1 MAIMTSS
8 SGIHS
13 HRFNEFLDELQHI
26 GMVTGAIDSDGKI
39 HLAVV
44 FGRFTAWKRPNGC
57 HTDIACQLHIDALQ
71 VYIPGS
77 TRVTVDEHDVLQVSS
92 AERER
97 LTDLI
102 KHRANAAVWHSGVS
116 TNKTIHLIVDTARVG
131 SHVDLGSLGR
141 FLDYVRGA
149 AQHFM
154 ARDGYRPEPYHD
166 TPYRFSVST
175 INITV
180 DHLSSLCGLPSSNM
194 TPYKLLVRSAGLT
207 SLSGAPERVHSLT
220 LSCKNLASF
229 DGISST
235 IGDELNIELDIT
247 NGLSANDFSP
257 LRKCS
262 IGATRVTEMVGD
274 RVFTLVLNAD
284 VNTDSS
290 DFDAHKRITH
300 RRITQIEDHI
310 RTIRNLSALITAM
323 APGTKA
329 CLIFN
334 MRNPINDRRAAVVA
348 DHVRIADLLA
358 GAINS
363 RVGTGRAGIL
373 SLQRTLA
380 AAGLGDLV

>member
-13 HRFNEFLDELQHI
+13 HRFNVFLDELQHI

-44 FGRFTAWKRPNGC
+44 FGRFTAWKHPVEDRTN
-57 HTDIACQLHIDALQ
+57 IACQLHIDTLQ
-71 VYIPGS
+71 VYTPGS

-92 AERER
+92 AEHER

-131 SHVDLGSLGR
+131 SHIDLGSLGR
-141 FLDYVRGA
+141 FLDCVRGA

-154 ARDGYRPEPYHD
+154 ARNGYRPEPYHAA
-166 TPYRFSVST
+166 PCRFSVLT

-180 DHLSSLCGLPSSNM
+180 DHLSSLCGLPPSN
-194 TPYKLLVRSAGLT
+194 TAPYKLMVQSSGLT
-207 SLSGAPERVHSLT
+207 SLSGAPEHVHSLT

-247 NGLSANDFSP
+247 
-257 LRKCS
+257 
-262 IGATRVTEMVGD
+262 
-274 RVFTLVLNAD
+274 
-284 VNTDSS
+284 
-290 DFDAHKRITH
+290 
-300 RRITQIEDHI
+300 
-310 RTIRNLSALITAM
+310 
-323 APGTKA
+323 
-329 CLIFN
+329 
-334 MRNPINDRRAAVVA
+334 
-348 DHVRIADLLA
+348 
-358 GAINS
+358 
-363 RVGTGRAGIL
+363 
-373 SLQRTLA
+373 
-380 AAGLGDLV
+380 

>member
-44 FGRFTAWKRPNGC
+44 FGRFTAWKHPVEDRTN
-57 HTDIACQLHIDALQ
+57 IACQLHIDTLQ
-71 VYIPGS
+71 VYTPGS

-97 LTDLI
+97 LTDLV
-102 KHRANAAVWHSGVS
+102 KHRANAAVRHSGVS
-116 TNKTIHLIVDTARVG
+116 TNKTIHLIVDTAKVG
-131 SHVDLGSLGR
+131 SHIDLGSLGR
-141 FLDYVRGA
+141 FLDCVRGA
-149 AQHFM
+149 AQHFV
-154 ARDGYRPEPYHD
+154 ARDGYRPESQYD

-180 DHLSSLCGLPSSNM
+180 DHLSSLCGLPPSNM
-194 TPYKLLVRSAGLT
+194 TPYKLLVRSSGLA
-207 SLSGAPERVHSLT
+207 SLSGAPDCVHSLT

-247 NGLSANDFSP
+247 NGLRANDFSP

-274 RVFTLVLNAD
+274 RVFTLVLNTEASD
-284 VNTDSS
+284 ADSS
-290 DFDAHKRITH
+290 W
-300 RRITQIEDHI
+300 RITQTEAHI
-310 RTIRNLSALITAM
+310 RTIRNLSALITAL
-323 APGTKA
+323 APGTRA
-329 CLIFN
+329 HLIFN
-334 MRNPINDRRAAVVA
+334 MRNPRNDHRSVIVPN
-348 DHVRIADLLA
+348 HIRIADLLA

-373 SLQRTLA
+373 SLQRALA
-380 AAGLGDLV
+380 DAGLGDLA

>member
-1 MAIMTSS
+1 MAIMISS
-8 SGIHS
+8 SGMHS

-44 FGRFTAWKRPNGC
+44 FGRFTAWKRPVEC

-71 VYIPGS
+71 VYNPGS

-131 SHVDLGSLGR
+131 SHIDLGSLGR
-141 FLDYVRGA
+141 FLDCVQGA
-149 AQHFM
+149 TQHFM
-154 ARDGYRPEPYHD
+154 ARDGYRPKTYHD

-180 DHLSSLCGLPSSNM
+180 DHLSSLCGLPPSN
-194 TPYKLLVRSAGLT
+194 TAPYKLTVQSSGLQ
-207 SLSGAPERVHSLT
+207 SLSGAPDRVHSLT

-247 NGLSANDFSP
+247 NGLRANDFSP

-274 RVFTLVLNAD
+274 RVFTLVLNTEASD
-284 VNTDSS
+284 VDSS
-290 DFDAHKRITH
+290 W
-300 RRITQIEDHI
+300 RITQTEAHI
-310 RTIRNLSALITAM
+310 RTIRNLSALITAL
-323 APGTKA
+323 APGTRA
-329 CLIFN
+329 RIIFK
-334 MRNPINDRRAAVVA
+334 MRNPRNDHRSVTVP
-348 DHVRIADLLA
+348 DHIRIADLLTD
-358 GAINS
+358 AINS
-363 RVGTGRAGIL
+363 RVGTGRIGIL
-373 SLQRTLA
+373 SLQRALA
-380 AAGLGDLV
+380 DAGFGDLV

>member
-44 FGRFTAWKRPNGC
+44 FGRFTAWKHLVEDRTN
-57 HTDIACQLHIDALQ
+57 IACQLHIDALQ

-116 TNKTIHLIVDTARVG
+116 TNKTIHLIVDTAKVG
-131 SHVDLGSLGR
+131 SHIDLGSLGR
-141 FLDYVRGA
+141 FLDCVQGA

-154 ARDGYRPEPYHD
+154 ARDGYRPKTYHN

-180 DHLSSLCGLPSSNM
+180 DHLSSLCGLPPSN
-194 TPYKLLVRSAGLT
+194 TAPYKLTVQSSGLQ
-207 SLSGAPERVHSLT
+207 SLSGAPDRVHSLT

-247 NGLSANDFSP
+247 NGLRANDFSP

-262 IGATRVTEMVGD
+262 IGAIRDTHMFGD
-274 RVFTLVLNAD
+274 RVFTLVLNTEATD
-284 VNTDSS
+284 VDSS
-290 DFDAHKRITH
+290 W
-300 RRITQIEDHI
+300 RITQTEAQI
-310 RTIRNLSALITAM
+310 RTIRNLSALITAL
-323 APGTKA
+323 APGTRA
-329 CLIFN
+329 RIIFK
-334 MRNPINDRRAAVVA
+334 MRNPRNDHRSVTAP
-348 DHVRIADLLA
+348 DLVRIADLLA
-358 GAINS
+358 DAINS
-363 RVGTGRAGIL
+363 RVGTGRIGIL
-373 SLQRTLA
+373 SLQRALA
-380 AAGLGDLV
+380 DAGLGDLV